1 MRLLLVQPGE
11 IIPMYWETP
20 YSYLTT
26 GSGPNCPADN
36 CTAENVEDCGGF
48 IVEGLGGDQDIVAAG
63 WWASS
68 ESGL

>member
-1 MRLLLVQPGE
+1 
-11 IIPMYWETP
+11 MYWETP

-36 CTAENVEDCGGF
+36 CNAENVEDCGGF
-48 IVEGLGGDQDIVAAG
+48 IVEGLGDQDIVAAG